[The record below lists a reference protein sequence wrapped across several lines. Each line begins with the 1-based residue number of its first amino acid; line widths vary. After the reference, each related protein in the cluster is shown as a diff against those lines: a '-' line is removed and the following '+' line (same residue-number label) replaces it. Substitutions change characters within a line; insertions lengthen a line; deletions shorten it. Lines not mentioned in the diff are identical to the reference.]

1 MAKIRLHKAI
11 AIAGVS
17 SRRAAEEMIR
27 EGRVAVNGEIVTGM
41 GILVDPDSDRIK
53 VDGAAIQTGLRRRS
67 YLLYKPM
74 GILCTRKDPEGRKT
88 VYDLLPPEVGEGLYS
103 SGRLDMDA
111 EGLLILTN
119 DGELTE
125 KLTHPSSHLPKT
137 YLVKVKG
144 QVEKTVLKKL
154 RKGVELDDG
163 PTLPADVTVMKG
175 TGAEANTWLRIVLT
189 EGRKNQIKRMGQAVG
204 HRVLKIKRVAIGD
217 IRLPDHMKPGSFRK
231 LTANEVARLKS
242 GRGEEQSRVQ
252 GAECRGKT
260 GNQ

>member
-1 MAKIRLHKAI
+1 MDKIRLHKAI
-11 AIAGVS
+11 ALAGMS

-27 EGRVAVNGEIVTGM
+27 KGRVAVNGKIVTGM
-41 GILVDPDSDRIK
+41 GVLVDPDSDRVT
-53 VDGAAIQTGLRRRS
+53 VDGVRLQTGLRRRS
-67 YLLYKPM
+67 YLLYKPI
-74 GILCTRKDPEGRKT
+74 GILCTRRDPEGRKT

-119 DGELTE
+119 DWDLTE

-144 QVEKTVLKKL
+144 QVENTVLKKL

-163 PTLPADVTVMKG
+163 PTLPANVTVMKG
-175 TGAEANTWLRIVLT
+175 TGADANTWLRMVLT

-231 LTANEVARLKS
+231 LTVKEVEKLK
-242 GRGEEQSRVQ
+242 
-252 GAECRGKT
+252 GKT
-260 GNQ
+260 R